1 MIDQFVALC
10 FRKHLVVR
18 LIAIFAC
25 VFGIYAWSQLAI
37 DAYPLLSPVAVQVTA
52 QVPGL
57 AAEEIEQQ
65 ITIPLERALNGT
77 PGLTSM
83 RSISTFALSQ
93 INLLFRDGAED
104 YWERQRVRDRIGDVT
119 LPAGVQTSLDPV
131 TAPELE
137 IYRYTLE
144 SDTKN
149 LMELSEIQRWII
161 QPALRQVQGVA
172 GDDNFGGFTRQ
183 FRLDLDPTELLR
195 YGIGINDV
203 INAINNNTANAGGG
217 RVPRGDQSFIVRG
230 VGLVRSLDDL
240 GNVVVTQTNSMPVL
254 IRDLGTLSYAHQEP
268 EGILGMNANPATI
281 EGIVTALKYAN
292 VSEVIAGIH
301 AKVEELRKQLEP
313 QDVHIVPVL
322 DRSDLVAATVTK
334 IGNTLLEGIGLVI
347 VVLMLFLGSPRSALV
362 VAVTIPLA
370 VVSIFVLMNA
380 THMSAS
386 MLSLGALD
394 FGVIVDGAI
403 VVTENILR
411 RREAKPTEELTEE
424 DVKSAT
430 SQVAR
435 PIFFATLIIITAYF
449 PLFTLQRGEAALFT
463 PMAYTVGFALFGALL
478 CTLALIP
485 GLAYLAFRKPRPPFR
500 NKPLEWLGRAYR
512 VTLGRLLDRPILSYL
527 ATGLA
532 FVAVGVL
539 GTFVGRDYLP
549 DLDEG
554 SLWLQVQLPSGLSLD
569 AASDMA
575 SELRR
580 AVREFPEVR
589 YIMTQLGREDAA
601 VDAWTFSHVEAPI
614 GLTPYDTWPKGE
626 TKADFVRKLN
636 ARLRE
641 LPGFNVG
648 INQPISDMV
657 FDAVGGAHS
666 KLVIRVVGDDFS
678 EDRRIAGEIVDI
690 LRNTRGTAEASIFQ
704 EPPLPQIAIETD
716 RAAAARYGINISDI
730 TNLIQTGVGGAAVT
744 QVYVGDRTYD
754 VTVRFPLSARLD
766 PDALGNLPL
775 TSSTGARVPLSQVA
789 KITQRN
795 GEGTITRDQQSPQS
809 DDSNR
814 FGRSRH
820 RVLPGGGQAEDRA
833 IGSIRPVQISPRIW
847 RAVREPGSRPAAIHV
862 DSRPRARGD
871 DAVALHRVRTAASGL
886 ADSRDPAARHPGR
899 PDCALRHG
907 SNAQRRDRGRVHC
920 TVRRSGSER
929 HHHGGKPQPGPRQ
942 RCCASRRGGFRRIG
956 TLPARADD
964 GNCCDHRHGA
974 GGAGD
979 RRRERRPTRRRDR
992 RDRRVDL
999 GDLADI
1005 VRGPEL
1011 LLFIGKYRGA
1021 LAGSAAVGAIAELGS
1036 VSSCK
1041 MLTARRFSYFLMDMT
1056 L

>member
-10 FRKHLVVR
+10 FRKRLVVR
-18 LIAIFAC
+18 LIAIMAAI
-25 VFGIYAWSQLAI
+25 VGVYAWSQLAI
-37 DAYPLLSPVAVQVTA
+37 DAYPLLSPVGVQVTA

-65 ITIPLERALNGT
+65 ITIPLERGLNGT

-104 YWERQRVRDRIGDVT
+104 YWERQRVRDRIGDIT

-149 LMELSEIQRWII
+149 LMELSEIQRWIV

-172 GDDNFGGFTRQ
+172 DDDNFGGFTRQ

-195 YGIGINDV
+195 YGVGINDV

-230 VGLVRSLDDL
+230 VGLVRTLDDL
-240 GNVVVTQTNSMPVL
+240 GNVVVTQTNSVPVL

-268 EGILGMNANPATI
+268 EGILGLNANPATI

-292 VSEVIAGIH
+292 VSEVIVGIH

-322 DRSDLVAATVTK
+322 DRSDLVAATVSK
-334 IGNTLLEGIGLVI
+334 IGSTLLEGIGLVI

-411 RREAKPTEELTEE
+411 RRESKPTEELTEE
-424 DVKSAT
+424 DVRSAT

-463 PMAYTVGFALFGALL
+463 PMAYTVGYALFGALL
-478 CTLALIP
+478 CTLALVP
-485 GLAYLAFRKPRPPFR
+485 GLAYLAFRKPRRPFR
-500 NKPLEWLGRAYR
+500 NKPLEELGRAYR

-539 GTFVGRDYLP
+539 GTVVGRDYLP

-554 SLWLQVQLPSGLSLD
+554 SLWLQVQMPSGLSIE
-569 AASDMA
+569 AASEMA

-580 AVREFPEVR
+580 AAREFPEVR

-601 VDAWTFSHVEAPI
+601 VDAWTFSHIEAPI

-626 TKADFVRKLN
+626 TKADLVRKLN

-657 FDAVGGAHS
+657 FDAIGGAHS
-666 KLVIRVVGDDFS
+666 ALVIRVIGDDFS

-754 VTVRFPLSARLD
+754 LTVRFPLSARLD

-789 KITQRN
+789 TITQRN
-795 GEGTITRDQQSPQS
+795 GEGTITRE
-809 DDSNR
+809 NN
-814 FGRSRH
+814 H
-820 RVLPGGGQAEDRA
+820 RNLTVRIDLADRDMGSYLVEVKDRIAQTVHFDESKYHLEFGGQFENQER
-833 IGSIRPVQISPRIW
+833 
-847 RAVREPGSRPAAIHV
+847 
-862 DSRPRARGD
+862 
-871 DAVALHRVRTAASGL
+871 
-886 ADSRDPAARHPGR
+886 
-899 PDCALRHG
+899 
-907 SNAQRRDRGRVHC
+907 AQRRFTLILGLVLGVMLLLLYTEFGRLRQALLILGILPLATLGGLIALFV
-920 TVRRSGSER
+920 TGETLNVATAVGFIALFGVAVQNGIIMVANLNRVRESGVSLRNAVISGASER
-929 HHHGGKPQPGPRQ
+929 
-942 RCCASRRGGFRRIG
+942 FRPVLMTATVATIG
-956 TLPARADD
+956 MLPA
-964 GNCCDHRHGA
+964 
-974 GGAGD
+974 
-979 RRRERRPTRRRDR
+979 
-992 RDRRVDL
+992 
-999 GDLADI
+999 
-1005 VRGPEL
+1005 
-1011 LLFIGKYRGA
+1011 A
-1021 LAGSAAVGAIAELGS
+1021 LATGVGSDVQRGVATVVIGGLILATLLTLFVVPSFYYSLEKIAERWLPEGHSAASPHLAE
-1036 VSSCK
+1036 
-1041 MLTARRFSYFLMDMT
+1041 
-1056 L
+1056 

>member
-1 MIDQFVALC
+1 MIDQFVAFC

-18 LIAIFAC
+18 LVAIFAC
-25 VFGIYAWSQLAI
+25 IFGIYAWSQLAI
-37 DAYPLLSPVAVQVTA
+37 DAYPLLSPVGVQVTA

-65 ITIPLERALNGT
+65 ITIPLERGLNGT

-104 YWERQRVRDRIGDVT
+104 YWERQRVRDRIGDIT

-137 IYRYTLE
+137 IYRYTLD

-149 LMELSEIQRWII
+149 LMELSEIQRWIV

-172 GDDNFGGFTRQ
+172 DDDNFGGFTRQ

-195 YGIGINDV
+195 YGVGINDV

-230 VGLVRSLDDL
+230 VGLVRTLDDL

-254 IRDLGTLSYAHQEP
+254 IRDLGTLNYAHQEP
-268 EGILGMNANPATI
+268 EGILGLNANPATI

-301 AKVEELRKQLEP
+301 RKVEELRKQLDP

-322 DRSDLVAATVTK
+322 DRSDLVAATVSK
-334 IGNTLLEGIGLVI
+334 IGSTLLEGIGLVI

-411 RREAKPTEELTEE
+411 RRESKPTEALTEE
-424 DVKSAT
+424 DVRSAT

-463 PMAYTVGFALFGALL
+463 PMAYTVGYALFGALL
-478 CTLALIP
+478 CTLALVP
-485 GLAYLAFRKPRPPFR
+485 GLAYLAFRKPRRPFR
-500 NKPLEWLGRAYR
+500 NKPLEELGRAYR
-512 VTLGRLLDRPILSYL
+512 VTLGRLLDRPILAYL

-539 GTFVGRDYLP
+539 GTVVGRDYLP

-554 SLWLQVQLPSGLSLD
+554 SLWLQVQMPSGLSIE
-569 AASDMA
+569 AASEMA

-580 AVREFPEVR
+580 AAREFPEIR

-601 VDAWTFSHVEAPI
+601 VDAWTFSHIEAPI

-626 TKADFVRKLN
+626 TKADFLRKLN

-657 FDAVGGAHS
+657 FDSVGGAHS
-666 KLVIRVVGDDFS
+666 ALVIRVIGDDFS

-704 EPPLPQIAIETD
+704 EPPLPQIVIETD

-754 VTVRFPLSARLD
+754 LTVRFPLSARLD

-789 KITQRN
+789 TITQRN
-795 GEGTITRDQQSPQS
+795 GEGTITRE
-809 DDSNR
+809 NN
-814 FGRSRH
+814 H
-820 RVLPGGGQAEDRA
+820 RNLTVRIDLADRDMASYLAEVKVRVAQTVHFDEAKYHLEYGGQFENQER
-833 IGSIRPVQISPRIW
+833 
-847 RAVREPGSRPAAIHV
+847 
-862 DSRPRARGD
+862 
-871 DAVALHRVRTAASGL
+871 
-886 ADSRDPAARHPGR
+886 
-899 PDCALRHG
+899 
-907 SNAQRRDRGRVHC
+907 AQRRFTLILALVVAVMMLLLYTEFGKLRQALLILGVLPLATLGGLIALFVTGETLNVATAVGFIALFGVAVQNGIIMVANLNRV
-920 TVRRSGSER
+920 RESGASLRNAVIGGASER
-929 HHHGGKPQPGPRQ
+929 FRPVLMTATVATIGMVPAALATGVGSDVQRGVATVVIGGLIL
-942 RCCASRRGGFRRIG
+942 A
-956 TLPARADD
+956 TLLTLFVVPSLYYSLEGIA
-964 GNCCDHRHGA
+964 
-974 GGAGD
+974 
-979 RRRERRPTRRRDR
+979 ERW
-992 RDRRVDL
+992 
-999 GDLADI
+999 AA
-1005 VRGPEL
+1005 
-1011 LLFIGKYRGA
+1011 RGA
-1021 LAGSAAVGAIAELGS
+1021 RTA
-1036 VSSCK
+1036 
-1041 MLTARRFSYFLMDMT
+1041 LTEGV
-1056 L
+1056 